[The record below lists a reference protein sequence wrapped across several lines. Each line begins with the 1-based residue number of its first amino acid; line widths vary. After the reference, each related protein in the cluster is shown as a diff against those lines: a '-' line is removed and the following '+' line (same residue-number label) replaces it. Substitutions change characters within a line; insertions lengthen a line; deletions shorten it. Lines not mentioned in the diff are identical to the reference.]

1 MVTMRLHRSGVVLV
15 VVFAL
20 LIAILIFAAGY
31 LVGMSRGVKIAL
43 AKPAVPKI
51 ATPKLPTAKLPT
63 AKLPTA
69 KLPALPGAKAPVAAT
84 TAAAATETAPPPP
97 TLAIRAGVFP
107 VEADAKALVQRL
119 AVSKLEA
126 TVLPVVT
133 ESGPTLYLV
142 LVGRYAS
149 RAEAAAAA
157 AELGRRQGL
166 DTAVVPLP

>member
-1 MVTMRLHRSGVVLV
+1 MVTMRLHRSGVILV
-15 VVFAL
+15 IVFAL

-63 AKLPTA
+63 AKLP
-69 KLPALPGAKAPVAAT
+69 ALPGAKAPAAAT
-84 TAAAATETAPPPP
+84 PNTAAATTETAPPPP

-107 VEADAKALVQRL
+107 VEEEAKALVQRL
-119 AVSKLEA
+119 TASKLEA
-126 TVLPVVT
+126 TVLPVAT
-133 ESGPTLYLV
+133 ESGPTLYMV

>member
-1 MVTMRLHRSGVVLV
+1 MVTMRLHRSGVMLV
-15 VVFAL
+15 IVFAL

-63 AKLPTA
+63 AKLP
-69 KLPALPGAKAPVAAT
+69 AAQ
-84 TAAAATETAPPPP
+84 AAAPATETAPPPP

-107 VEADAKALVQRL
+107 VEDEAKALVQRL
-119 AVSKLEA
+119 ALSKLEA
-126 TVLPVVT
+126 TVLPVAT
-133 ESGPTLYLV
+133 ESGPTLYMV

>member
-1 MVTMRLHRSGVVLV
+1 MVTMRLHRSGVVLA

-63 AKLPTA
+63 AKLP
-69 KLPALPGAKAPVAAT
+69 ALPNAKAPAAASA
-84 TAAAATETAPPPP
+84 TAAAATDSAAPLPEP

-107 VEADAKALVQRL
+107 VEDDAKALVQRL
-119 AVSKLEA
+119 TASKLDA
-126 TVLPVVT
+126 TVLPVAT
-133 ESGPTLYLV
+133 ESGPTLYMV

>member
-1 MVTMRLHRSGVVLV
+1 MVTMRLHRSGVILV
-15 VVFAL
+15 IVFAL

-69 KLPALPGAKAPVAAT
+69 KAPAAAT
-84 TAAAATETAPPPP
+84 TTDTAATPATETAPPPP

-107 VEADAKALVQRL
+107 VEEEAKALVQRL
-119 AVSKLEA
+119 TASKLEA
-126 TVLPVVT
+126 TVLPVAT
-133 ESGPTLYLV
+133 ESGPTLYIV
-142 LVGRYAS
+142 LVGRYAT